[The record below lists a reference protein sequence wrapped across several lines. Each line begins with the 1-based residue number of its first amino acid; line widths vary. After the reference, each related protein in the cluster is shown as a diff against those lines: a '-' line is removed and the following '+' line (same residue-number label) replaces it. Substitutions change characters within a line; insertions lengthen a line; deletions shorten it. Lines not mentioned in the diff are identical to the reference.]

1 MGLKLRSLIG
11 KLSDATRLV
20 MEAAAGDTD
29 FALIASHFGIDKPS
43 LSGEL
48 TCMSDHL
55 KSGNARRPALS
66 PSLLKMMTGCRTVGS
81 IDFGADGVRSGLTVL
96 ALLTDEQLAGLVSEM
111 GREMQK
117 ILAWI
122 AEGEKS
128 ESVQVGLGEDAGF
141 SYIFKDSTNW
151 RTPLACHAN

>member
-55 KSGNARRPALS
+55 KSGNARRRALS
-66 PSLLKMMTGCRTVGS
+66 PSLLKMMTGC
-81 IDFGADGVRSGLTVL
+81 
-96 ALLTDEQLAGLVSEM
+96 Q
-111 GREMQK
+111 
-117 ILAWI
+117 ILARI